1 MNKKPLV
8 TIAIPIF
15 NADRFLEFAIQ
26 SVVNQ
31 TYSNWELLLM
41 EDGSTDNSS
50 IIAQRFLKIDERIK
64 FISDGSN
71 KGLVY
76 RLNQSIQLA
85 KGHYYARMD
94 ADDVMMFSRI
104 EKQVKIMMSDE
115 TIDVLGSSTMFID
128 NENNISGSRNM
139 SGNTISFIHPSV
151 LGKTEWFRNNLYDPE
166 AFRVEDKDLWY
177 RTSYKSHFTN
187 LEEPLLFYRA
197 FGTSSSSQTFKSN
210 MRQRKLFK
218 KYKSY
223 HKSLIWC
230 IKNIALSYAR
240 DLIFLIMPLFGG
252 NKVFKKLRRRNPV
265 PSGICLTKDDLERCI
280 TSNN

>member
-1 MNKKPLV
+1 MNNRPLV

-15 NADRFLEFAIQ
+15 NAGNFLEFAIQ

-31 TYSNWELLLM
+31 TYTSWELLLM

-50 IIAQRFLKIDERIK
+50 IIARRFSKIDERIK

-85 KGHYYARMD
+85 KGDYYARMD
-94 ADDVMMFSRI
+94 ADDVMMFFRI
-104 EKQVKIMMSDE
+104 EKQVNIMLSDE

-128 NENNISGSRNM
+128 SENNISGSRNM
-139 SGNTISFIHPSV
+139 SGNVIAFIHPSV
-151 LGKTEWFRNNLYDPE
+151 LGKTEWFRNNPYDPT

-177 RTSYKSHFTN
+177 RTSYKSHFVN
-187 LEEPLLFYRA
+187 IEEPLMFYRA

-218 KYKSY
+218 KYKTY

-230 IKNIALSYAR
+230 IRNIAMSYVR
-240 DLIFLIMPLFGG
+240 DLIFLIIPLFGG
-252 NKVFKKLRRRNPV
+252 DKVFEKFRRRNPV
-265 PSGICLTKDDLERCI
+265 PTSICLTKDDLKRCI
-280 TSNN
+280 TSKN